1 MLRTHRNTLLAAAL
15 LALPIAPARAAYVD
29 ARAMIYQAGGNL
41 PPSAVDPVLFPVTY
55 GPDQAI
61 VFPIVGGTTDCHA
74 AGDDC
79 LPTGPEGN
87 LGAVATISTINALS
101 GIVYR
106 GWYSL
111 PLMGVFLGP
120 TLPGLA
126 PPGRVFDRWEDFV
139 HLFPKLGQ
147 VFWIGDGLNGTG
159 TGLTQI
165 FHVPEGATRLY
176 VGFIDPVPNDN
187 GDSLWVVPAVVTTTG
202 VTDPAG
208 APSATWF
215 AASPNPTRG
224 STGFRFALAAPGHA
238 RLTVSDIAG
247 RHVRT
252 VADAPLTSGEHAFDW
267 DGRDARGAAAPAGV
281 YLGVLRLDGRP
292 VARRT
297 LVVAR

>member
-1 MLRTHRNTLLAAAL
+1 MLRTHRNTLLAVAVLAL
-15 LALPIAPARAAYVD
+15 LTAPAQAAFVD

-41 PPSAVDPVLFPVTY
+41 PPSAVDPVLFPVVS

-61 VFPIVGGTTDCHA
+61 IFPGITGTTDCHA

-87 LGAVATISTINALS
+87 LGAVATISAVNALS

-120 TLPGLA
+120 TLPGVA
-126 PPGRVFDRWEDFV
+126 PVGRDFSHWEDFV
-139 HLFPKLGQ
+139 HLFPTVGQ

-159 TGLTQI
+159 AGLTQI
-165 FHVPEGATRLY
+165 FHVPAGATRLF

-187 GDSLWVVPAVVTTTG
+187 GDSLWVLPAVITTSG
-202 VTDPAG
+202 VSGSVGTAR
-208 APSATWF
+208 ATWF

-224 STGFRFALAAPGHA
+224 STGFRFALASSGHA
-238 RLTVSDIAG
+238 SLTICDIAG
-247 RHVRT
+247 RRVRT
-252 VADAPLTSGEHAFDW
+252 ITDEPLASGEHVFDW
-267 DGRDARGAAAPAGV
+267 DGRDEQGVVAPAGV
-281 YLGVLRLDGRP
+281 YLSQLRLDGRP